1 LRPRKVSLC
10 AVTRK
15 ITKLWEGPE
24 DLHAFGNLPNFA
36 VSRDGNISAAIRANF
51 NQPPEVAVGPI
62 GKWKPVTKNN
72 ASVHPAWG
80 EAQSVEWTNEGVR
93 EELADPSC
101 PAPQS

>member
-1 LRPRKVSLC
+1 LC